1 MAVVTKKIKMIRVEG
16 NIKGLKDVNKIKDAI
31 ESFNLENGDRFS
43 IEIKDSFSMPSA
55 LIGYLMKLIQ
65 KDEIKLNICACDA
78 RLVELL
84 DDLGLTKA
92 FNIRAKCPA

>member
-1 MAVVTKKIKMIRVEG
+1 MAVITKKTKTIMIEG
-16 NIKGLKDVNKIKDAI
+16 NIKGIEDVNEIKNSI
-31 ESFNLENGDRFS
+31 ESFNLESGDRFS
-43 IEIKDSFSMPSA
+43 IEIKDSFAMPSA

-65 KDEIKLNICACDA
+65 KDDIKLNICACDP

-92 FNIRAKCPA
+92 FNIRSKCPA